1 MRIIRKQ
8 RKNSLL
14 HHTRVKKNLY
24 HGQRSRLLQT
34 YITDAVLACYYI
46 IDNVAFSF
54 GAQENMHKTFE
65 AIKNW
70 SWIAPTITSQLKQN
84 IIISIR
90 SQQFPKQRNKNNK
103 QTKNA

>member
-1 MRIIRKQ
+1 MGKKKSIPWPEVTTAANI
-8 RKNSLL
+8 
-14 HHTRVKKNLY
+14 HHRC
-24 HGQRSRLLQT
+24 
-34 YITDAVLACYYI
+34 CYYI

-70 SWIAPTITSQLKQN
+70 SWIAPTIMSQPKQN
-84 IIISIR
+84 IIINIR